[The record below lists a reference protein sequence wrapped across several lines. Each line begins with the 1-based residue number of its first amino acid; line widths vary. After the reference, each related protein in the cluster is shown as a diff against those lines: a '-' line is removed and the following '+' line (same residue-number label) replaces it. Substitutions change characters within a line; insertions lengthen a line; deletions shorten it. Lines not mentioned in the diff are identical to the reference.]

1 MLPVTDPVM
10 FESTLRPAIFVAVLD
25 MNAMVVKEYL
35 VALLSV

>member
-1 MLPVTDPVM
+1 M